1 MNGELPSGW
10 KEVRLGDIVSLNP
23 RHPASLDDSLSVTF
37 TPMPALSEN
46 SHRFKRSEERPLRQ
60 VKKGYTHFADG
71 DVLLAKI
78 TPCMENGKAA
88 VATGLAN
95 GIGCGTTELHV
106 LRPKE
111 GVNSWYLY
119 HYLHQKSFRREAT
132 ANFTGTAGQ
141 LRVPVAFMAGAEIPL
156 PPTAEQARIVAKL
169 EKLLEKVDDCRERL
183 AKIPVILKRFRQS
196 VLSAACS
203 GRLTADFEE
212 NQRRTGWSSGE
223 LVDFGKVSGGVTKNA
238 RRGSLPLQ
246 APYISVGNVYEN
258 DLRLDDVGVIGVSK
272 MEFDRTLLRTD
283 DLLFVEGNGSIDQV
297 GRVALWNDQ
306 IQPCLHQNHIIK
318 FRSGIN
324 LSPKFALFWMMSPQG
339 RDSLT
344 EAAVSTAGL
353 YNLSITKIEKL
364 PIRCP
369 PLPEQHEIVRR
380 VEGLFALADKIE
392 DRYKKAKEQVDK
404 LTQSILAKAFRGELV
419 PQDPNDEPASELLKR
434 IKTETLANIKSRTRV
449 RKPKT

>member
-183 AKIPVILKRFRQS
+183 EKIPAILKRFRQS
-196 VLSAACS
+196 VLAAACS
-203 GRLTADFEE
+203 GRLTADWRKDHPYVDNASSLVRGIAEARQKEGKRASRNFGRKHGVQTLLNGEAGPVEGIGSANPPKNWYIASIEE
-212 NQRRTGWSSGE
+212 TADCIDHLRVPVTKSSRIDRGGTIPYYGANGQVGWIDDYLFDEE
-223 LVDFGKVSGGVTKNA
+223 LVLVVEDETFIGRERPFSYVIRGKSWVNNHAHVLRPLGGITADYLNISLSYYNFTPLTSGTTG
-238 RRGSLPLQ
+238 RRKLNQASLVKAAYWLAPL
-246 APYISVGNVYEN
+246 
-258 DLRLDDVGVIGVSK
+258 D
-272 MEFDRTLLRTD
+272 
-283 DLLFVEGNGSIDQV
+283 
-297 GRVALWNDQ
+297 
-306 IQPCLHQNHIIK
+306 
-318 FRSGIN
+318 
-324 LSPKFALFWMMSPQG
+324 
-339 RDSLT
+339 
-344 EAAVSTAGL
+344 
-353 YNLSITKIEKL
+353 
-364 PIRCP
+364 
-369 PLPEQHEIVRR
+369 EQHEIVRR
-380 VEGLFALADKIE
+380 
-392 DRYKKAKEQVDK
+392 R
-404 LTQSILAKAFRGELV
+404 
-419 PQDPNDEPASELLKR
+419 
-434 IKTETLANIKSRTRV
+434 
-449 RKPKT
+449 